1 MHEDSNQVAF
11 NFQLVTESEVEK
23 IIKSL
28 SSNKAPGI
36 DKVSAKILKYSL
48 PATLPIL
55 TRIFNNSF
63 AACTF
68 PRAWKISEVTP
79 IFKSRDFDNPSNT
92 RPISLLPI
100 LSKVCEKLAHKQFVN
115 YLNYNSKIAK
125 QQSGNRQFHSTETAL
140 LHFTDEILKNMDKK
154 KVSLVVLL
162 DMSKAFDSV
171 NHELLLSKLRKIGV
185 STSAHKWFKSYLID
199 HSQVVKIKDTT
210 SKALPLEFR
219 VAQRSILDSLLF
231 TIYINDLPLVPRYC
245 QSAIY
250 VDDDKL
256 FLAFQPCEILKA
268 IQLLNLDLV
277 EIARWCCLNFLLVNP
292 DKTKLLV
299 MGVPQLLQ
307 RLPPL
312 SVTFLGKEISPVPV
326 AKDLGVF
333 TDETLLYNEHI
344 SKTVSSC
351 LYKLTQINRIK
362 HLLDKKTL
370 LLLLS
375 AFIFNRSFY
384 CSTVWSNT
392 SNSNLKKLQL
402 VQNFAARLILGL
414 RKFDHISEG
423 HKSLKWLNVKDR
435 LFLNDAV
442 MVHRCLQDKPPE
454 YLKGKFI
461 KRQEVSGRSKGDTA
475 QP

>member
-1 MHEDSNQVAF
+1 MLAQEHNFNDCSTSQTSNSSQHVHEDSGQAAF
-11 NFQLVTESEVEK
+11 NFQLVTEVEVEK

-28 SSNKAPGI
+28 PSNKAPGI

-48 PATLPIL
+48 PGTLPIL
-55 TRIFNNSF
+55 TSIFNNSF

-79 IFKSRDFDNPSNT
+79 ILKSGDFDDPSNT

-115 YLNYNSKIAK
+115 YLNCNSKIAK

-140 LHFTDEILKNMDKK
+140 LHFTNEILKNMEEK
-154 KVSLVVLL
+154 KVSSVVLL
-162 DMSKAFDSV
+162 DMSKAFDSI

-199 HSQVVKIKDTT
+199 RSQVVKIEDTT
-210 SKALPLEFR
+210 SKALPLEFG
-219 VAQRSILDSLLF
+219 VPQGSIHGPLLF
-231 TIYINDLPLVPRYC
+231 TVYVNDLPLVPRYC

-277 EIARWCCLNFLLVNP
+277 EIARWCCLNSLLVNP
-292 DKTKLLV
+292 NKTKLLV
-299 MGVPQLLQ
+299 MGVPQLLR

-333 TDETLLYNEHI
+333 IDETLSYNEHI

-351 LYKLTQINRIK
+351 LYKLTQINWIK

-370 LLLLS
+370 LLLLN
-375 AFIFNRSFY
+375 AFIFSRLFY

-423 HKSLKWLNVKDR
+423 LKSL
-435 LFLNDAV
+435 
-442 MVHRCLQDKPPE
+442 
-454 YLKGKFI
+454 
-461 KRQEVSGRSKGDTA
+461 
-475 QP
+475 